1 LFFLDKYGDI
11 EMWCPS
17 CPFQNPDT
25 QKFYGECGHNLS
37 VADKTPQQDLS
48 FDEKI
53 AKVQKYLPEGITEK
67 ILFQKDRLKGSVN
80 VTGLSN
86 E

>member
-1 LFFLDKYGDI
+1 MFFLNNYGGI
-11 EMWCPS
+11 EMRGPS
-17 CPFQNPDT
+17 CQFENPDT

-53 AKVQKYLPEGITEK
+53 AKVQKYLPECITEK

-80 VTGLSN
+80 VTGLNN